1 MSRNITL
8 NPEAYMARVLR
19 NAGTLQE
26 SSGLSRTFDATDLSR
41 RTILA
46 LPLGLAAAASG
57 AHAAEP
63 KRGGTMVM
71 IVHPEPSTLAHY
83 AVSAG
88 NIPPIATQV
97 YEGLCTYDW
106 DQNPQ
111 PNLAKSWEVAP
122 DGKTITFKLQEGV
135 TFHNGKPFTSA
146 DVQYSFM
153 EILKKYNP
161 IAPVMLAEL
170 VAVETPDPMTAVLR
184 LANPA
189 PYIMKALSGRDLPIL
204 CRSVFEGTDVLQ
216 NPSANKPIGTGP
228 FKFASWERGQFVRL
242 DRNETYWKPGL
253 PYLNRIVARFI
264 PDAATRS
271 AAMEAGEAH
280 FAGYSAVNYADLA
293 RMKTNP
299 ILDLTTKGYEM
310 TPAQSVLELN
320 GRHPHLQKKE
330 VRQAIA
336 YAIDRKVI
344 LKDVMFGYGQ
354 PATGPLSRKFKTAG
368 LYTDDVRQYDVPD
381 RLDIANRLLDEAG
394 APRGADGTRFALH
407 LEVNSFGEQWLR
419 QAEYLKQALAGV
431 GIAVTLRSEDTAT
444 WLRRV
449 YTNYDYDLNEP
460 FLSQG
465 VDPVYGL
472 NKQFL
477 TSQIRKGVTFVN
489 DTFYSNPEV
498 DRMLGE
504 GAREPDSEKRAAL
517 YKKVQQ
523 VLSEDSPMI
532 WLIDVQYVSVFN
544 RRLKDHTTGPLG
556 TQQAFE
562 RAWMDK

>member
-1 MSRNITL
+1 M
-8 NPEAYMARVLR
+8 
-19 NAGTLQE
+19 
-26 SSGLSRTFDATDLSR
+26 SRTFDATDLSR

-46 LPLGLAAAASG
+46 LPLGFAAAASG
-57 AHAAEP
+57 ARAAEP

-170 VAVETPDPMTAVLR
+170 VAVDTPDPMTAVLR

-271 AAMEAGEAH
+271 AAMETGEAH

-504 GAREPDSEKRAAL
+504 GAREPDAEKRAAL

-523 VLSEDSPMI
+523 VLAEDSPMI

>member
-1 MSRNITL
+1 L
-8 NPEAYMARVLR
+8 LCDEK
-19 NAGTLQE
+19 LQE
-26 SSGLSRTFDATDLSR
+26 FLGLSRTSNVTDLSR

-57 AHAAEP
+57 ARAAEP

-122 DGKTITFKLQEGV
+122 DGKTITFKLQDGV

-170 VAVETPDPMTAVLR
+170 VAVDTPDPMTAILR

-228 FKFASWERGQFVRL
+228 FKFVSWERGQSVRL
-242 DRNETYWKPGL
+242 DRNENYWKPGL

-280 FAGYSAVNYADLA
+280 FAGYSAVNYADLE

-320 GRHPHLQKKE
+320 GRHPHLQKKA

-344 LKDVMFGYGQ
+344 LKDVMFGYGL

-419 QAEYLKQALAGV
+419 QAEYLKQALAIV

-504 GAREPDSEKRAAL
+504 GAREPDAEKRAAL

-523 VLSEDSPMI
+523 ILAEDSPMI

>member
-1 MSRNITL
+1 MSQSPHLTK
-8 NPEAYMARVLR
+8 
-19 NAGTLQE
+19 
-26 SSGLSRTFDATDLSR
+26 LSR
-41 RTILA
+41 RAVLA
-46 LPLGLAAAASG
+46 LPVGLAAASG
-57 AHAAEP
+57 HVAAAEP
-63 KRGGTMVM
+63 RRGGTMVM

-83 AVSAG
+83 AVTAG

-106 DQNPQ
+106 DLNPQ
-111 PNLAKSWEVAP
+111 PNLARSWEIAP

-153 EILKKYNP
+153 EVLKKYNP
-161 IAPVMLAEL
+161 IAPVMLTEL
-170 VAVETPDPMTAVLR
+170 TSVDTPDPQTAVLH

-189 PYIMKALSGRDLPIL
+189 PYLMKALSGRDLPIL
-204 CRSVFEGTDVLQ
+204 CKSVFEGTDVLQ

-228 FKFASWERGQFVRL
+228 FKFVSWERGQSVRL
-242 DRNETYWKPGL
+242 DRNEHYWKPGL
-253 PYLNRIVARFI
+253 PYLNRIIARFI
-264 PDAATRS
+264 PDAGTRS

-280 FAGYSAVNYADLA
+280 FAAYSAVNYADLA
-293 RMKTNP
+293 RMTSNP
-299 ILDLTTKGYEM
+299 ILGLTTKGYEM

-320 GRHPHLQKKE
+320 GRHPQLQKKG

-336 YAIDRKVI
+336 YAIDRNVI
-344 LKDVMFGYGQ
+344 LRDVMYGYGQ

-368 LYTDDVRQYDVPD
+368 LYTDDLRRFDVPD
-381 RLDIANRLLDEAG
+381 RIEIANRLLDEAG
-394 APRGADGTRFALH
+394 APRGADSMRFGLH

-419 QAEYLKQALAGV
+419 QAEYLKQALAPV
-431 GIAVTLRSEDTAT
+431 GIDVTLRSEDTAT

-489 DTFYSNPEV
+489 DMFYSNPEV
-498 DRMLGE
+498 DRMLDAGM
-504 GAREPDSEKRAAL
+504 REPDPIKRGDI

-523 VLSEDSPMI
+523 ILAEDCPMV

-544 RRLKDHTTGPLG
+544 TKLHDHTTGPLG

>member
-1 MSRNITL
+1 MSRTSH
-8 NPEAYMARVLR
+8 V
-19 NAGTLQE
+19 
-26 SSGLSRTFDATDLSR
+26 TDLSR
-41 RTILA
+41 RTVLA
-46 LPLGLAAAASG
+46 LPLGLAAAATG
-57 AHAAEP
+57 AQAAEA

-71 IVHPEPSTLAHY
+71 IVHPEPSTLAPY

-122 DGKTITFKLQEGV
+122 DGKTITFKLQDGV

-170 VAVETPDPMTAVLR
+170 VAVDTPDPMTAVLR

-216 NPSANKPIGTGP
+216 NPSANKPVGTGP
-228 FKFASWERGQFVRL
+228 FKFVSWERGQFVRL
-242 DRNETYWKPGL
+242 DRNEQYWKPGL

-299 ILDLTTKGYEM
+299 ILDLTTEGYEM

-336 YAIDRKVI
+336 YAIDRNVI
-344 LKDVMFGYGQ
+344 LKDVMFGYGL
-354 PATGPLSRKFKTAG
+354 PATGPLSRKFKAAG

-381 RLDIANRLLDEAG
+381 RLDIANRLLDQAG

-419 QAEYLKQALAGV
+419 QAEYLKQALAVV

-504 GAREPDSEKRAAL
+504 GARESDAEKRAAL

-523 VLSEDSPMI
+523 ILAEDSPMI